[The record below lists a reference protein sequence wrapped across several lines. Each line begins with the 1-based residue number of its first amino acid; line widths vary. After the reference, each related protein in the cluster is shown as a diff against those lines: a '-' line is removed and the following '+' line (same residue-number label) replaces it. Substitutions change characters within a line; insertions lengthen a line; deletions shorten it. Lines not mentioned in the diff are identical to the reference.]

1 MKTLNKLIIIM
12 LLSPLTMIGQMDDKT
27 MHMIA
32 GNVISTGVGY
42 TMYEITDKP
51 ALSVGIGFF
60 SGVLAGVLKEAY
72 DKQQGR
78 VFNNQDLT
86 ATIWGSLIGSL
97 NKLKQTIMEKTK
109 VSNYIKTSIVLRQYN
124 LKLSRMKG
132 QDSKLLVY
140 QHMGVLPMRRSLVV
154 IWLN

>member
-78 VFNNQDLT
+78 VFNNQDLA

-97 NKLKQTIMEKTK
+97 ITIPIIDINRKNRRAADKRYELKFE
-109 VSNYIKTSIVLRQYN
+109 
-124 LKLSRMKG
+124 
-132 QDSKLLVY
+132 
-140 QHMGVLPMRRSLVV
+140 
-154 IWLN
+154 